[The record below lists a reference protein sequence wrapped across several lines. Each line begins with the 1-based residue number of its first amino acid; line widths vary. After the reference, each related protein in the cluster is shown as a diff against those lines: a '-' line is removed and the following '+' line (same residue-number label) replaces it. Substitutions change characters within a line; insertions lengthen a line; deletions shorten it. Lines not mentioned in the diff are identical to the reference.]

1 MVSDLIHGGMSTHNQ
16 PPESG
21 DGAEREVTFLT
32 VVLSVF
38 ASFFGVQKDAN
49 RRRDFSSG
57 KFWHF
62 FVAGLIFVMVFML
75 AVWGLVQYLLATT
88 PTGQ

>member
-1 MVSDLIHGGMSTHNQ
+1 MSTHNQ
-16 PPESG
+16 PPDPG
-21 DGAEREVTFLT
+21 GQPERPVTFLT
-32 VVLSVF
+32 ISCSVF
-38 ASFFGVQKDAN
+38 CAFFGVQKDAN

-62 FVAGLIFVMVFML
+62 LVAGGMFVVLLLLFI
-75 AVWGLVQYLLATT
+75 WGIVQYLIATT